1 MASVNKVILIG
12 NLGADPETRT
22 MPSGEM
28 LCNIRIAT
36 TETWKDRNTGQ
47 KQEATEWHRIVFFG
61 KLAEIS
67 SQYLRK
73 GAQVYVEGS
82 LRTRKWTDQ
91 SGQDRYTTEIRGN
104 EMRMLG
110 SRTQSNTGGGAASGG
125 GAYDAGD
132 YGFSQSHDGGFETA
146 APAPMPTQGNAHP
159 PAYGRTAPP
168 TRPASAPAPHS
179 PRPAAREEAISLDDE
194 PPF

>member
-110 SRTQSNTGGGAASGG
+110 SRTQSNTGGGAGSGG

-146 APAPMPTQGNAHP
+146 APAPMPAQGNAHP

-168 TRPASAPAPHS
+168 TRPASAPAPHN